1 MHDDHVKNA
10 EPDWVWMFHDNEYF
24 TCKTHFNYIIVH
36 PSRIS
41 TTEIY
46 MFYIIQSLAK
56 SVTDL
61 YTFHRYFK
69 YILHSSLVEKSMIFF

>member
-24 TCKTHFNYIIVH
+24 TCKTHFNYLIVH
-36 PSRIS
+36 PSGIS
-41 TTEIY
+41 TTKIY

-61 YTFHRYFK
+61 
-69 YILHSSLVEKSMIFF
+69 